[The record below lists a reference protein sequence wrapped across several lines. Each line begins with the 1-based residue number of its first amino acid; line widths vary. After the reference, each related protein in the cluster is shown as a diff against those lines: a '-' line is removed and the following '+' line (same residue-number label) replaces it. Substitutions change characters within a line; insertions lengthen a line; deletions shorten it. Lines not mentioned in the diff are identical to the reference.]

1 MHLNLLL
8 SYEAYIKH
16 IKCLTNII
24 TTKQKPMVDTQ
35 KIKRQESEHVT
46 IENDQITREQEEEKN
61 KEVFKQFN
69 KILVI
74 IITINNYLN
83 VK

>member
-16 IKCLTNII
+16 IKCLTNL